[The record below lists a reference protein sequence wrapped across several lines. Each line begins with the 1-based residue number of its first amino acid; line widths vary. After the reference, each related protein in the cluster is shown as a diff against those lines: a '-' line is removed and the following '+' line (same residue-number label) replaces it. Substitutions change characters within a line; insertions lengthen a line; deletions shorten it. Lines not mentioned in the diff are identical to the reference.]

1 MLAKPKHLVLEEGQ
15 SVGPQ
20 VYNILREQIVHAHI
34 APGTRLSEAEIS
46 RHFSV
51 SRQPVREAFIK
62 LRNEGLVVIRPQRGT
77 FVTKIS
83 IDAVSDARFVRE
95 AIEADIVK
103 LLVDEISPEQIAALR
118 SMIDEQQNLNVS
130 ETDRFMDLDERF
142 HRSLAEFAGKSSAWK
157 VIASMKAHF
166 DRVRHLSS
174 SQKPMQRLID
184 QHADVVEAIAAK
196 DLTRAEAAI
205 RYHLREVLRDLPKVV
220 SYKPEMFDDSEQQ

>member
-1 MLAKPKHLVLEEGQ
+1 MKPTNLSLEEGQ

-20 VYNILREQIVHAHI
+20 VYNILREQIIHADI

-46 RHFSV
+46 KNFSV

-62 LRNEGLVVIRPQRGT
+62 LRDEGLVAIRPQRGT
-77 FVTKIS
+77 YVTKIS

-95 AIEADIVK
+95 AIESDVVK
-103 LLVDEISPEQIAALR
+103 LLVDEISPDHLDQLR
-118 SMIDEQQNLNVS
+118 SMIKEQQNLDES
-130 ETDRFMDLDERF
+130 EADRFMDMDEQF

-157 VIASMKAHF
+157 VIANMKAHF

-184 QHADVVEAIAAK
+184 QHAAIVEAIAEK
-196 DLTRAEAAI
+196 DEVKADEAL

-220 SYKPEMFDDSEQQ
+220 SYKPEMFEDHDQM